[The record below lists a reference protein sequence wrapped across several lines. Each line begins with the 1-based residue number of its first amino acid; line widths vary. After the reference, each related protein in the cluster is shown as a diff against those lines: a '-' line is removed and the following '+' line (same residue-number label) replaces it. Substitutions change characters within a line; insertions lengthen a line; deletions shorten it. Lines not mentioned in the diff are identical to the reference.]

1 MNSEQLSV
9 IHRSDVDHQLS
20 TNYYQLTTNMQNLQS
35 ILELLR
41 PIGWRASDILRSY
54 YRGEKQDDLNIEY
67 KDNKG
72 KDPVTAAD
80 LAVNNYIL
88 KALTNELGNED
99 FGYISEETYQNQDG
113 KNSSEWVWII
123 DPLDGT
129 KDFINK
135 TGEYAIHIALVRNH
149 RPELAL
155 VAIPEAGKLYYAI
168 KGSGTFV
175 ETRDGE
181 RKSVRVSE
189 RENPQD
195 LTLVVSRS
203 HRNEKLNYL
212 LSKLPCQNQKAR
224 GSVGGKIAAIIEQEA
239 DIYIS
244 LSGKSAPKDWDMAAP
259 ELILTEAGGKYT
271 HFDGTPL
278 QYNTGDISQWGGLLA
293 SNGNCHQK
301 LCQQAETILK
311 EYD

>member
-1 MNSEQLSV
+1 MKE
-9 IHRSDVDHQLS
+9 
-20 TNYYQLTTNMQNLQS
+20 LQS

-41 PIGWRASDILRSY
+41 PIGWGASDILRSY
-54 YRGEKQDDLNIEY
+54 YHGKKQDDLNVEY
-67 KDNKG
+67 KDDKG

-88 KALTNELGNED
+88 KKLKNELGSED

-113 KNSSEWVWII
+113 KNNSEWVWII

-135 TGEYAIHIALVRNH
+135 TGEYAIHIALVRNK

-155 VAIPEAGKLYYAI
+155 VAIPEAEKLYYAI
-168 KGSGTFV
+168 KDGGTFV
-175 ETRDGE
+175 ETLDGN

-189 RENPQD
+189 RDNPQD

-203 HRNEKLNYL
+203 HRNERLNYL
-212 LSKLPCQNQKAR
+212 LEKLTFKNQKSV
-224 GSVGGKIAAIIEQEA
+224 GSVGGKIVAIIEQQA

-293 SNGNCHQK
+293 SNGKCHEM
-301 LCQQAETILK
+301 LCKEAERIIK
-311 EYD
+311 DFDE

>member
-1 MNSEQLSV
+1 
-9 IHRSDVDHQLS
+9 
-20 TNYYQLTTNMQNLQS
+20 MQNLQS

-67 KDNKG
+67 KDDKG

-80 LAVNNYIL
+80 LAVSNYIL
-88 KALTNELGNED
+88 KALQNELGRED

-113 KNSSEWVWII
+113 KNNSEWVWII

-155 VAIPEAGKLYYAI
+155 VAIPEAEKLYYAI

-175 ETRDGE
+175 ENIDGKI
-181 RKSVRVSE
+181 KSARVSE
-189 RENPQD
+189 RDSLQE
-195 LTLVVSRS
+195 LTLVASRN
-203 HRNEKLNYL
+203 HRNKKLEYLLEKLPF
-212 LSKLPCQNQKAR
+212 KNQKAR
-224 GSVGGKIAAIIEQEA
+224 GSVGGKIVAIIEQQA

-244 LSGKSAPKDWDMAAP
+244 LSGKSAPKDWDIAAP
-259 ELILTEAGGKYT
+259 ELILTEAGGKFT
-271 HFDGTPL
+271 HFDGTSL

-293 SNGNCHQK
+293 SNGNCHEIICK
-301 LCQQAETILK
+301 QAEMILK
-311 EYD
+311 EYN

>member
-1 MNSEQLSV
+1 M
-9 IHRSDVDHQLS
+9 
-20 TNYYQLTTNMQNLQS
+20 NLQS

-41 PIGWRASDILRSY
+41 PIGWGASDILRSY
-54 YRGEKQDDLNIEY
+54 YRGEHKDNLNVEY
-67 KDNKG
+67 KDDKG

-88 KALTNELGNED
+88 KALQSELGNEK
-99 FGYISEETYQNQDG
+99 FGYISEETYRNQDG
-113 KNSSEWVWII
+113 VNNSEWVWII

-135 TGEYAIHIALVRNH
+135 TGEYAIHIALVRNK

-155 VAIPEAGKLYYAI
+155 VAIPEAQKLYYAI

-181 RKSVRVSE
+181 RKSVCVSE
-189 RENPQD
+189 RDNPQD

-212 LSKLPCQNQKAR
+212 LSKLPSQNQKAR
-224 GSVGGKIAAIIEQEA
+224 GSVGGKIVAIIEQEA

-271 HFDGTPL
+271 HFDGSPL
-278 QYNTGDISQWGGLLA
+278 EYNTGDINQWGGLLA
-293 SNGNCHQK
+293 SNGKCHEI
-301 LCQQAETILK
+301 LCEQAENISK
-311 EYD
+311 EYDSLGTVKS

>member
-1 MNSEQLSV
+1 MK
-9 IHRSDVDHQLS
+9 D
-20 TNYYQLTTNMQNLQS
+20 LQS
-35 ILELLR
+35 IVELIR
-41 PIGWRASDILRSY
+41 PIGWGASDILRSY
-54 YRGEKQDDLNIEY
+54 YGGNQTDNLNVQY

-80 LAVNNYIL
+80 LAVSNYIL
-88 KALTNELGNED
+88 QELHRELGNQD
-99 FGYISEETYQNQDG
+99 FGYISEETYKNIDG
-113 KNSSEWVWII
+113 KNNSEWVWII

-135 TGEYAIHIALVRNH
+135 TGEYAIHIALVKNH

-155 VAIPEAGKLYYAI
+155 VAIPETEKLYYAI

-175 ETRDGE
+175 ETRNGE
-181 RKSVRVSE
+181 IKSLQVSE
-189 RENPQD
+189 CENIQN

-212 LSKLPCQNQKAR
+212 LENLPCQNQKSV
-224 GSVGGKIAAIIEQEA
+224 GSVGGKIVAIIEQQA
-239 DIYIS
+239 DVYIS
-244 LSGKSAPKDWDMAAP
+244 LSGKSAPKDWDIAAP

-278 QYNTGDISQWGGLLA
+278 QYNTGDINQWGGLLA
-293 SNGNCHQK
+293 SNGKCHEI
-301 LCQQAETILK
+301 LCQQAQKIL
-311 EYD
+311 EEFN

>member
-1 MNSEQLSV
+1 MK
-9 IHRSDVDHQLS
+9 D
-20 TNYYQLTTNMQNLQS
+20 LQS
-35 ILELLR
+35 ILELIR

-54 YRGEKQDDLNIEY
+54 YRGEKQDDLNVEY
-67 KDNKG
+67 KDTKE
-72 KDPVTAAD
+72 KDPVTEAD
-80 LAVNNYIL
+80 LAVNRYIL
-88 KALTNELGNED
+88 EKLQNELAGED
-99 FGYISEETYQNQDG
+99 FGYISEETYQKQDG
-113 KNSSEWVWII
+113 KNNSEWVWII

-135 TGEYAIHIALVRNH
+135 TGEYAIHIALVRNK

-155 VAIPEAGKLYYAI
+155 VAIPEAEKLYYAV
-168 KGSGTFV
+168 KGGGTFV
-175 ETRDGE
+175 ETRDGN
-181 RKSVRVSE
+181 RKSVRVSQ

-212 LSKLPCQNQKAR
+212 LGKLPCQNQKAR
-224 GSVGGKIAAIIEQEA
+224 GSVGGKIATIIEQET

-278 QYNTGDISQWGGLLA
+278 QYNTGDINQWGGLLA
-293 SNGNCHQK
+293 SNGKCHEM
-301 LCQQAETILK
+301 LCKEAERIIK
-311 EYD
+311 EYEE